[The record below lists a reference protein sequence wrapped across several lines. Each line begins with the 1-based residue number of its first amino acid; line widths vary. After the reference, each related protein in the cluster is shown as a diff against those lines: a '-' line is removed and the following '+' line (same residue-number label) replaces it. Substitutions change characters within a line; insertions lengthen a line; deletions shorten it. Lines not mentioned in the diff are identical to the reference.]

1 MPKGLTTMSARE
13 IDRGEL
19 IRRVREKRLTQP
31 RAAALMGLSVRQVKR
46 LCRQFKDDGLPG
58 LASRRRGRPSNRKL
72 AADVKDQVVALVR
85 ERYADFGPKLAHEKL
100 VELHG
105 IRVGRE
111 TVRKWLTEAG
121 IWLTRAA
128 RVLRAHQPRHR
139 RQCLGELVQI
149 DGCDHEWFEQRA
161 DRCTVLVYVDDAT
174 GRLMELR
181 FVRTESA
188 FDYFDSTV
196 SYLGRHGKP
205 VAFYSDKH
213 SIFRV
218 HHEGSSG
225 RGGGVTQFGRA
236 LGALNIDIICAN
248 TPQAKGRVERMNK
261 TLQDRLVK
269 ELRLRGISS
278 IEDGNAYLPEFI
290 ADYNRRFGREP
301 MNPHDAH
308 RPLQPGEDLPQIF
321 TWQEERTMTRNLVV
335 HFRRLTYLI
344 VPSPEAL
351 ALAGRRVLVHE
362 SADGRVEIRCE
373 GTLLPYSVFD
383 KQPLVPPG
391 EVVENK
397 RLGAVLRL
405 IHAGQQERDQ
415 RRLASKKLTLRQKER
430 IREARAKGGS
440 PDEAPA
446 AANASPAPPSSPDR
460 LGEAL
465 AATLPLDRGGG
476 AVAAF
481 MERFSTEQKAKRK
494 KSNDVTN
501 QRKRERELLA
511 AKARA
516 SAPSRVHGG
525 TVFQA
530 GGTFLLGRN
539 RATSKWA

>member
-1 MPKGLTTMSARE
+1 M
-13 IDRGEL
+13 
-19 IRRVREKRLTQP
+19 
-31 RAAALMGLSVRQVKR
+31 
-46 LCRQFKDDGLPG
+46 
-58 LASRRRGRPSNRKL
+58 
-72 AADVKDQVVALVR
+72 VALVR

-128 RVLRAHQPRHR
+128 RALRAHQPRHR

-181 FVRTESA
+181 FVKTESA

-218 HHEGSSG
+218 HQEGSSG
-225 RGGGVTQFGRA
+225 RSGGVTQFGRA
-236 LGALNIDIICAN
+236 LGTLNIDIICAN

-278 IEDGNAYLPEFI
+278 IEEGNAYLPEFI
-290 ADYNRRFGREP
+290 ADYNRRFAREP

-308 RPLQPGEDLPQIF
+308 RPLQPGEDLLQIF

-373 GTLLPYSVFD
+373 GKS
-383 KQPLVPPG
+383 G
-391 EVVENK
+391 S
-397 RLGAVLRL
+397 GASRRNAL
-405 IHAGQQERDQ
+405 I
-415 RRLASKKLTLRQKER
+415 RRN
-430 IREARAKGGS
+430 G
-440 PDEAPA
+440 
-446 AANASPAPPSSPDR
+446 
-460 LGEAL
+460 
-465 AATLPLDRGGG
+465 
-476 AVAAF
+476 
-481 MERFSTEQKAKRK
+481 
-494 KSNDVTN
+494 
-501 QRKRERELLA
+501 
-511 AKARA
+511 
-516 SAPSRVHGG
+516 
-525 TVFQA
+525 
-530 GGTFLLGRN
+530 
-539 RATSKWA
+539 